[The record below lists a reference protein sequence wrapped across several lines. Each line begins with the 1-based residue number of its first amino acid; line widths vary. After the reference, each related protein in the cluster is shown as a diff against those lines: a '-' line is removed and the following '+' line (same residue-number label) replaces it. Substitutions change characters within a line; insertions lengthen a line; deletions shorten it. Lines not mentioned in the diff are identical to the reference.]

1 MMQYIRVDKREKEVS
16 VTIAR
21 CKPNHERTDKS
32 IVVASKKR
40 KTRGDFFSKHPS
52 FLLRLRFYSP
62 ESVNFR

>member
-1 MMQYIRVDKREKEVS
+1 MIQYIRVDKREKEVS

-21 CKPNHERTDKS
+21 CKPNHERTPS
-32 IVVASKKR
+32 SLPHRKKR
-40 KTRGDFFSKHPS
+40 KTRGDLFSKHPS

>member
-1 MMQYIRVDKREKEVS
+1 MMQYIRVDIREKEVS

-40 KTRGDFFSKHPS
+40 KTRGDLFSKHPS